1 MSTGNTSE
9 FLPAGSASSN
19 VNFAYPESGGSVA
32 AIPPDL
38 AQFFAGFENQDHSG
52 AMQQQGEALAEA
64 DMLANMAAMPITG
77 VGDAAWATNDW
88 FEALWRN

>member
-1 MSTGNTSE
+1 M
-9 FLPAGSASSN
+9 
-19 VNFAYPESGGSVA
+19 A

-38 AQFFAGFENQDHSG
+38 AQFFAGFGNQDHSG